1 MLKLALAFA
10 LLPLASW
17 AQTEIEL
24 TAADGVAVFADAYTH
39 EGDVLRG
46 TIVLFHQADSNAAE
60 YATIAPRLAALGFD
74 ALAVDQRS
82 GGSMFMATNRTATA
96 LGRAATYEA
105 ALPDMQAALDYVI
118 TAPNTGPV
126 ILWGSSYSS
135 SLALVL
141 AAQNQGKVDA
151 VMSFSPGEYF
161 AGIKVAD
168 AAATLTIPVY
178 LSSSGTDSEMEQVVA
193 IASGIAANLVTI
205 DDPTA
210 GRHGS
215 STLIEASNRGGWADN
230 WIPVGAFLDMVAPAP

>member
-126 ILWGSSYSS
+126 IL
-135 SLALVL
+135 
-141 AAQNQGKVDA
+141 
-151 VMSFSPGEYF
+151 
-161 AGIKVAD
+161 
-168 AAATLTIPVY
+168 
-178 LSSSGTDSEMEQVVA
+178 
-193 IASGIAANLVTI
+193 
-205 DDPTA
+205 
-210 GRHGS
+210 
-215 STLIEASNRGGWADN
+215 
-230 WIPVGAFLDMVAPAP
+230 